1 MPIADKIGRKGL
13 VKSLKGLYD
22 LLGLKELLGSDWV
35 G

>member
-13 VKSLKGLYD
+13 VKSLTGLYD
-22 LLGLKELLGSDWV
+22 LLGLKELLGLDWV